1 MLIEVTITQRDTK
14 VRNGKRERH
23 VQEEIQSPPQNE
35 REELKSWN
43 NLEIREDG
51 S

>member
-1 MLIEVTITQRDTK
+1 MLIEVTITQRNTK
-14 VRNGKRERH
+14 ARNDMRERN

-35 REELKSWN
+35 RVELKSWN
-43 NLEIREDG
+43 NLEIKKDG